1 MDSDSF
7 SQMEYQSEVY
17 HPSKS
22 LRQTE
27 HLLQTESE
35 IELTTTE
42 RGGKCLVESNF
53 TYAVHRVRVKGD
65 VVHWQCVHRGNCNAR
80 IHTMDLKVVR
90 RINEHSPEQ
99 NNFIFVSN
107 NVKAKIKEK
116 ASDTWEE
123 LTISLLRHLDK

>member
-1 MDSDSF
+1 M
-7 SQMEYQSEVY
+7 Y

-53 TYAVHRVRVKGD
+53 TYAVHRVKGN
-65 VVHWQCVHRGNCNAR
+65 VVHWQCVHRGNCKKAR

-99 NNFIFVSN
+99 NNSIFVCN

-116 ASDTWEE
+116 VTDTWKE